1 MVVDTLLVLS
11 AETVFKHIYMTTY
24 RMIVGWS
31 LGVAL
36 GIVVGLV
43 MSYSRVV
50 RHIMDPLVESFRP
63 VPVIALLPFFRGLY
77 TLLDRE
83 RIV

>member
-24 RMIVGWS
+24 RMIIGWS

-50 RHIMDPLVESFRP
+50 RHIMDPLVENFGSIS
-63 VPVIALLPFFRGLY
+63 VMYA
-77 TLLDRE
+77 
-83 RIV
+83 